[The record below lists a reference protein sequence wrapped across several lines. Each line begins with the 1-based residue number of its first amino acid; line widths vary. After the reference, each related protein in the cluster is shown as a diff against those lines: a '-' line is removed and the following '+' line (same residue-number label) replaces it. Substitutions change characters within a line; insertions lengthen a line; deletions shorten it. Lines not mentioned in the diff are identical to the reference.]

1 MAIYGFHASHEQQ
14 PPSELLAATKAAEAA
29 GFEGGMCSD
38 HFAPWSERQGH
49 SGFAWSWLGAALEA
63 TNLSMGVVNAPGQRY
78 HPAVIAQ
85 AAATLA
91 EMYPGRF
98 WLALGSGEAMN
109 EHITGDRW
117 PPKQQRNAR
126 LKECADVIRALFK
139 GETVSH
145 HGLVT
150 VDRAKLWSLPAE
162 LPPLVGAAVSAETAG
177 WLGGWAD
184 ALITTNQPI
193 ETLREV
199 IDAFREG
206 GGEGKP
212 LLLQVHVSWAAD
224 DAEAERIA
232 LAQWRNNVLGPPVM
246 WDLETPEHFDKVGS
260 FVGIDDVKKGV
271 FISSDAGAHAGWL
284 HSFEELGFERI
295 YVHHVGQE
303 QRPFL
308 DTYGEHV
315 LPRLKG

>member
-271 FISSDAGAHAGWL
+271 FISSDAGAHTQWL